1 MKRRAF
7 VVALA
12 IAVVLFAP
20 LSPSLVSPSLVSE
33 SLAQNTQDD
42 LDAAIH
48 DYLVRHPEELGAII
62 HAYLV
67 KNPDVLKEMFAELI
81 KRRGSTGLR
90 SKPGAQAAV
99 ADHSADIIRNSA
111 LLFHSPRQV
120 TLGNPQGD
128 VTLVEFFDYNCG
140 YCRRALVDM
149 IALLHDDP
157 KLRIVL
163 KEFPILGPDS
173 GEAARVAV
181 ALRMQDSGGQKYLAF
196 HEALLGMPGVAGKE
210 RALAAAKDTGA
221 DMVRLQRDMDSDEP
235 VETVAENFQL
245 AKALGLRGTPG
256 YVIGERVVPG
266 AVSVAALKRLIQA
279 QRAGHGT

>member
-1 MKRRAF
+1 MKRRTL

-12 IAVVLFAP
+12 IAVVLPAL
-20 LSPSLVSPSLVSE
+20 LSP

-48 DYLVRHPEELGAII
+48 DYLVRHPDELDAII

-67 KNPDVLKEMFAELI
+67 KNPDVLKEMFAELM
-81 KRRGSTGLR
+81 KRRGLTGLG

-99 ADHSADIIRNSA
+99 VDHGADIIRNSA

-140 YCRRALVDM
+140 YCRRALADL
-149 IALLHDDP
+149 IALLHDP
-157 KLRIVL
+157 KLKIVL
-163 KEFPILGPDS
+163 KEFPILGPAS

-181 ALRMQDSGGQKYLAF
+181 ALRMQDSGGQKYLVF
-196 HEALLGMPGVAGKE
+196 HEALLGAPGIADKD
-210 RALAAAKDTGA
+210 RALAAAKAAGA
-221 DMVRLQRDMDSDEP
+221 DMARLQKDMASDEP
-235 VETVAENFQL
+235 VETLAENFQL

-256 YVIGERVVPG
+256 YVVGERVVYG
-266 AVSVAALKRLIQA
+266 AVGTIALRRLIQA
-279 QRAGHGT
+279 QRAGTN